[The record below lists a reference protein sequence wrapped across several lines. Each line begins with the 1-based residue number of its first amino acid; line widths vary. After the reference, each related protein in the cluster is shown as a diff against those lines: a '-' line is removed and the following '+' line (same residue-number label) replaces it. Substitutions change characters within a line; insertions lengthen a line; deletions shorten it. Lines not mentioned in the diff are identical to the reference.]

1 MSQRR
6 DPKPEGPYR
15 PGKSSGPYYDPWTG
29 HRLSDGYSATYEP
42 LYDPYTGVRLPRPER
57 R

>member
-6 DPKPEGPYR
+6 DRAPDGPYH

-29 HRLSDGYSATYEP
+29 HRLSDGYAPSRGP
-42 LYDPYTGVRLPRPER
+42 RYDPYTGVESATTSR